1 MSVVLTIMATF
12 LYQSRGHTMNL
23 WSYRFSIVLQHKC
36 YSMSC
41 IIQLLFNGGFVNSKQ
56 QETAK
61 QASSGS
67 VTPGTLSQ
75 PSPPLPQS
83 TMSSATATSS
93 STDMKSAGLADIKDE
108 PKTPGLASL
117 SSGNLTSTSSGFGFN
132 VSLDKEEAKVC
143 SSIYLIHVN
152 NYLD

>member
-1 MSVVLTIMATF
+1 
-12 LYQSRGHTMNL
+12 
-23 WSYRFSIVLQHKC
+23 
-36 YSMSC
+36 MSC
-41 IIQLLFNGGFVNSKQ
+41 IIQVLFNGGFANSKQ

-67 VTPGTLSQ
+67 VTPGASSQ

-83 TMSSATATSS
+83 TMSVTPSAAAASS
-93 STDMKSAGLADIKDE
+93 STDMKSAVLADIKDE

-132 VSLDKEEAKVC
+132 VSLDKEEAKVR
-143 SSIYLIHVN
+143 IFLMHVN
-152 NYLD
+152 SY